1 MPRLRTRAALTAALL
16 LSSAPAGAQP
26 DASRAVLHVAP
37 TSVEVGM
44 FFRGAT
50 VHVEGIAPPGR
61 RLALVCVGKQAKV
74 ELKRKGKVWNA
85 LWMNVGSIA
94 FDRVPSLLHAY
105 ADVDGAAVN
114 QEALP
119 ADLRLGL
126 GAEGVESHVLPASA
140 DETTHRL
147 FREFVRLRV
156 KEGLYSFGKLHA
168 ERLGTGG
175 GNGGEPRGAPV
186 STPVIPV
193 SAGGTSVQG
202 RSPPERAADLALPA
216 RISADFELPAS
227 IPPGQYEIR
236 LIGYRDGTAELLASE
251 TLAARRVGLALLI
264 SSFSEHHGLVHGIF
278 AVLLAAAAGFL
289 TGMLFASAKKGH

>member
-1 MPRLRTRAALTAALL
+1 MSRFRPRAALAAALL
-16 LSSAPAGAQP
+16 LSAVPAGAQP
-26 DASRAVLHVAP
+26 DGSRGILHVAP

-61 RLALVCVGKQAKV
+61 RLALVCVGKHGKV

-85 LWMNVGSIA
+85 LWMNVGSVA
-94 FDRVPSLLHAY
+94 FDHVPSFLHAY
-105 ADVDGAAVN
+105 ADVDGAPVN
-114 QEALP
+114 GEALP

-126 GAEGVESHVLPASA
+126 GADGVESHVLPASA

-147 FREFVRLRV
+147 FREFVRLKV

-168 ERLGTGG
+168 ERLGAGGNNG
-175 GNGGEPRGAPV
+175 GNGGEPIP
-186 STPVIPV
+186 TPVIPV

-202 RSPPERAADLALPA
+202 RSPPEPASDLALPA

-236 LIGYRDGTAELLASE
+236 MIGYRDGTAELLASQ
-251 TLAARRVGLALLI
+251 TLAASRVGLALLI
-264 SSFSEHHGLVHGIF
+264 SSFSEHHGLLYGIF
-278 AVLLAAAAGFL
+278 SVLLAAAAGFL

>member
-1 MPRLRTRAALTAALL
+1 MSRLRPLAALAAAVL
-16 LSSAPAGAQP
+16 LSSAPAFAQP
-26 DASRAVLHVAP
+26 DGPRGVLHVAP

-61 RLALVCVGKQAKV
+61 RLALVCVGKNAKV

-94 FDRVPSLLHAY
+94 FDHVPSLLHAY
-105 ADVDGAAVN
+105 GDVDGAAVN
-114 QEALP
+114 REALP

-140 DETTHRL
+140 DENTHRL
-147 FREFVRLRV
+147 FREFVRLKV

-168 ERLGTGG
+168 ERLGTG
-175 GNGGEPRGAPV
+175 NGGDGGATV

-236 LIGYRDGTAELLASE
+236 MIGYRDGTAELLASE
-251 TLAARRVGLALLI
+251 TLAASRVGLALLI
-264 SSFSEHHGLVHGIF
+264 SSFSEHHGLLYGILS
-278 AVLLAAAAGFL
+278 VLLAAAAGFL